1 MIQMK
6 STQEIL
12 LDKSGVGS
20 LLRNLEYKNY
30 PIPEEFYSKG
40 YCLIKDVKN
49 EKDAQVV
56 LEKFISSIDTDRLP
70 IYKSFLPKIQLAKKD
85 EIPVC
90 DDSVETSFQ
99 ALHFDMGQPM
109 MSLEPQNM
117 FLITGLYIAA
127 GQTPK
132 TAATRVINLR
142 GLLKDPKFGTVEE
155 IDEKILGYVKKHG
168 DGWTYPDKVNTF
180 RISCFA
186 RIMDAVAGTE
196 ELADYFDK
204 SMAQWFQDP
213 DNKNGHHSKD
223 GEKEFYAK
231 RGIDL
236 DTIEEDLVLK
246 PGEILVVD
254 NMRTAHGRI
263 GKRDA
268 RETLQFM
275 YGVSDAAPS
284 EIDQFRKQLVKLMA
298 G

>member
-12 LDKSGVGS
+12 LDKSGANS
-20 LLRNLEYKNY
+20 LLRNLATSNYK
-30 PIPEEFYSKG
+30 IPEGFYSKG
-40 YCLIKDVKN
+40 YCLVSGIKDPD
-49 EKDAQVV
+49 EAQATI
-56 LEKFISSIDTDRLP
+56 ERFISSIDTDRLP

-99 ALHFDMGQPM
+99 ALHFDMGKPM

-117 FLITGLYIAA
+117 FLITGLYINAK
-127 GQTPK
+127 QTPK

-142 GLLKDPKFGTVEE
+142 GLLKDPKFGGASVIE
-155 IDEKILGYVKKHG
+155 DRILEYVKKHG

-186 RIMDAVAGTE
+186 RVMDAVAGTE

-213 DNKNGHHSKD
+213 DNKDGHHSKD
-223 GEKEFYAK
+223 GEKEFYGA

-236 DTIEEDLVLK
+236 ETIEEDVVIK
-246 PGEILVVD
+246 PGQLLIVD

-275 YGVSDAAPS
+275 YGVSDASPR
-284 EIDQFRKQLVKLMA
+284 EIDGFRKQLVKLMA